1 MGSPMTLVEYM
12 CLLRILCFVNFS
24 WHLYSVNLASVV
36 RWIVDS
42 FWCWLLLAALPPI
55 SIKLIGLVTRLL
67 AELNWHNLHRG
78 QLFWTFSSD
87 AMEVRHRNGRHLS
100 RIHLFFSCMKPFLS
114 SCSHS
119 ESQSANTTEDILED
133 KLFGRQD
140 IFYCV
145 WHGCEF
151 QNCQYFTDSSLF
163 SKLSPE
169 PMHKHIVWCF
179 CDQKIIFI
187 YSSSHI
193 NHARRPAD
201 NAV

>member
-1 MGSPMTLVEYM
+1 M
-12 CLLRILCFVNFS
+12 CLLRILCFVNFC

-67 AELNWHNLHRG
+67 AELNGYNLRCTEGNFSGHFLVMPWKWDTG
-78 QLFWTFSSD
+78 MADICLESATSSLMWNLFCPVTILQQ
-87 AMEVRHRNGRHLS
+87 MEDKL
-100 RIHLFFSCMKPFLS
+100 K
-114 SCSHS
+114 
-119 ESQSANTTEDILED
+119 D